1 MEDGEDRETTELD
14 TIKSCLDLRGK
25 TVCSI
30 AAKPSHSPQSWNSQG
45 RLGMRQLNRRDI
57 DVAAR
62 GQENVSRTPRLDVAS
77 LSPGLGIATGA

>member
-1 MEDGEDRETTELD
+1 MEDGEDREITKSD

-25 TVCSI
+25 GVCSI

-57 DVAAR
+57 HVTPMQDM
-62 GQENVSRTPRLDVAS
+62 SRTPRLDV
-77 LSPGLGIATGA
+77 GCGADHVGQDVADL